1 MLRYHCQ
8 AHNSLIL
15 NHCVKV
21 LVLLT
26 PNIQI
31 MHHASASAPVPVE
44 SQYYQNKPHQMLQN
58 AKLATISTGS
68 TKLESGNY
76 SFACFL
82 ADGGESKSTQVF
94 YADIY
99 GRDNTLRSLLLV
111 PTNTH
116 HAPPDT
122 RYFLAYRVYFSFP
135 W

>member
-1 MLRYHCQ
+1 LDRGGVAIPLPSEQ
-8 AHNSLIL
+8 
-15 NHCVKV
+15 
-21 LVLLT
+21 LLDSE
-26 PNIQI
+26 PLGENVG
-31 MHHASASAPVPVE
+31 HASASAPVPVE
-44 SQYYQNKPHQMLQN
+44 TQYYQNKPHQMLQN

-76 SFACFL
+76 SFAYFL